1 MEVTAWWQELMIP
14 YCVHTCLNIYLGVW
28 PHQLVAAALRIFVA
42 SCGIV
47 VVTDSLVGM
56 QELTCSMAPGFLVH

>member
-14 YCVHTCLNIYLGVW
+14 YCVHTCLNIYLGVR